1 MSPQTYVVCSFG
13 LTFGIPMAMAI
24 REYWTLGAS
33 PGHLPPGEPSL
44 PEPQPLPD
52 AGVGT
57 GYKPLPACLIP
68 PHYGAGASPARIREL
83 A

>member
-1 MSPQTYVVCSFG
+1 MSPETYVICSFG
-13 LTFGIPMAMAI
+13 LTFGIPMAMAV

-33 PGHLPPGEPSL
+33 PGHLPPGEPAM

-52 AGVGT
+52 AGAGT
-57 GYKPLPACLIP
+57 QYKPLPACLIP
-68 PHYGAGASPARIREL
+68 APLVTQSSPAREREL